1 MSQMIVLAGTA
12 EFATKEW
19 RDGCLASSPQYQAPA
34 RTEEPGCLAYYFAPD
49 PVVDTRMVVWELWA
63 DSAALSAH
71 FQHRNY
77 RDMGAH
83 FGRFGIVSAEFK
95 KYRVDHVEPVY
106 DPTGKPRG
114 DFFQLKA

>member
-1 MSQMIVLAGTA
+1 
-12 EFATKEW
+12 
-19 RDGCLASSPQYQAPA
+19 
-34 RTEEPGCLAYYFAPD
+34 
-49 PVVDTRMVVWELWA
+49 
-63 DSAALSAH
+63 
-71 FQHRNY
+71 
-77 RDMGAH
+77 MGAH

>member
-1 MSQMIVLAGTA
+1 MSQLIVLAGIA
-12 EFATKEW
+12 EFATQAG
-19 RDGCLASSPQYQAPA
+19 RDACLASSAKYQAPA
-34 RTEEPGCLAYYFAPD
+34 LTDKPGCLAYYFAPD
-49 PVVDTRMVVWELWA
+49 PVVPTRMVVWELWA

-71 FQHRNY
+71 FLHPNY

-83 FGRFGIVSAEFK
+83 LGKFGIVSAEFK

-106 DPTGKPRG
+106 DATGKPRG